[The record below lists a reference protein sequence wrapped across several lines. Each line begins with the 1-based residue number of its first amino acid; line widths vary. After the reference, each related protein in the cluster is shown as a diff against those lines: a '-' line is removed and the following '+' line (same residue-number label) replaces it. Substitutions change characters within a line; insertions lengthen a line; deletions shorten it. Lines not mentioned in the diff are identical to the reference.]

1 MTAMATDAAD
11 ETDGAHDR
19 PEPVYDRSRRYLLA
33 GSACAYLGMGL
44 GSTVTTLYLTLVLHV
59 PISQVAL
66 FLSAAG
72 VAAVALSP
80 AAGRLADHFG
90 PRPVYLAL
98 IGLQVVGRTTLI
110 VVHAHA
116 ALGLALA
123 CTTAGFPATIAVR
136 AALIAT
142 IGGQRRNALAAVS
155 RAASNL
161 GYAVGAAAAGGVL
174 ALGTAD
180 AYRVALYAS
189 AVLTFLACVLSFRI
203 PRVPRLAGPDMAGV
217 PRPARRR
224 ALANPAFVLITA
236 TSGCVLMLYD
246 DMLIFALPLW
256 TTHHTRAPAWICAVA
271 LTANTFAIAA
281 LQVAVSRRIIG
292 VQLAGRATLAAAGLM
307 AAACLGYAATAH
319 LNPLPAS
326 LALLGVALL
335 LTGAEVLQTAGAIV
349 LGYDLA
355 PPDRQGD
362 YQGVYGSGFALIAC
376 FSPLLLS
383 IVMAHPPT
391 SWFVLGAVL
400 AFVGCFV
407 PTLARRAEDAAAPLP
422 TGPRPRPPA
431 PAGATESSTV

>member
-1 MTAMATDAAD
+1 MATDAAD

-19 PEPVYDRSRRYLLA
+19 PDAAYDRSRRYLLA
-33 GSACAYLGMGL
+33 SSASVYLGMGL

-66 FLSAAG
+66 FLSGAG

-90 PRPVYLAL
+90 PRPVYLSL
-98 IGLQVVGRTTLI
+98 IGLQVVGRVTLV
-110 VVHAHA
+110 VVHAHV
-116 ALGLALA
+116 ALGIALA

-142 IGGQRRNALAAVS
+142 IGGQRRNALAALS

-161 GYAVGAAAAGGVL
+161 GYAIGAAAAGGVL
-174 ALGTAD
+174 ALGTAQ
-180 AYRVALYAS
+180 AYRAALLVS
-189 AVLTFLACVLSFRI
+189 AALTFMAFALSFRI

-217 PRPARRR
+217 PRPARGRGR

-292 VQLAGRATLAAAGLM
+292 VLAAGRATLAAAGLM

-391 SWFVLGAVL
+391 GWIVLGGVL
-400 AFVGCFV
+400 AAVGCCV
-407 PTLARRAEDAAAPLP
+407 PTLARRAEDAAAPVP
-422 TGPRPRPPA
+422 ADARPRPAA